1 MAVRLRLILT
11 ARVLAEI
18 LRYEVVVALRGF
30 RGVHY
35 GLNRPLPPRKC
46 QEGIESAVREA
57 VETVT
62 TLYWRRV
69 LCLERSVI
77 TARVLHRYGV
87 AAEVVIGYRLKPFA
101 GHAWVEIDGQVVN
114 DSPGCA
120 EKLHV
125 LERFRPALA
134 AVYESH

>member
-1 MAVRLRLILT
+1 MRLRLILMV
-11 ARVLAEI
+11 RVLAEI

-35 GLNRPLPPRKC
+35 GLSRPLPPRKC
-46 QEGIESAVREA
+46 LEGIESAVREA
-57 VETVT
+57 VEAVT

-77 TARVLHRYGV
+77 TARVLHAYGV
-87 AAEVVIGYRLKPFA
+87 SAEVVIGYRLKPFA
-101 GHAWVEIDGQVVN
+101 GHAWVEVDGQVVN
-114 DSPGCA
+114 DSPGYA

-125 LERFRPALA
+125 LERFRPA
-134 AVYESH
+134 VYESY